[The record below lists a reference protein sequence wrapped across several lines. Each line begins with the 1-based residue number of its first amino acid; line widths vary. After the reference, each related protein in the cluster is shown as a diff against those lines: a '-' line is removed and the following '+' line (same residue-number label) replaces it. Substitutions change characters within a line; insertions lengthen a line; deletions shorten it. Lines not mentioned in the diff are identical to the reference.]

1 MAETREEWI
10 QKRAYAL
17 WEEEGHPVGRDSI
30 HWEQAR
36 AEHDA
41 LKGALKSPNGK
52 EAKPRA
58 KRTAA
63 AKTAAPAAAT
73 KVTNGGEAKKPAK
86 QAATNTKT
94 DGIVKPAPKR
104 TSVRKSAS

>member
-1 MAETREEWI
+1 M
-10 QKRAYAL
+10 
-17 WEEEGHPVGRDSI
+17 GRDSI

-41 LKGALKSPNGK
+41 LKGASKSPNGK
-52 EAKPRA
+52 EVKPKA
-58 KRTAA
+58 KRAAA
-63 AKTAAPAAAT
+63 AKTAAPVAEVA
-73 KVTNGGEAKKPAK
+73 NGGEARKPAK

-104 TSVRKSAS
+104 TALRKSAS